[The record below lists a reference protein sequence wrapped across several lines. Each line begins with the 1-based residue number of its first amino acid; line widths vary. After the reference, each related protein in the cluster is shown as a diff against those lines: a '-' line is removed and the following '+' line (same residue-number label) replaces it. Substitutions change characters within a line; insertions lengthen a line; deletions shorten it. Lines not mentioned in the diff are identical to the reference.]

1 MSIRVIVAD
10 DHDLVRTGIVRLLA
24 DCPDICVIAE
34 VACGLTAIDACRKL
48 RPDVIVLDVTMPNLD
63 GVETAKKIKQVC
75 DCKIL
80 VLSVHTQEPYPSLLI
95 KAGVN
100 GYITK
105 GAPFSEMIDAIKK
118 VAHGQKYFSSDI
130 DAVLADSLLS
140 DNSGSPFDLLST
152 RERQVA
158 MMVVNCDSIQSIAD
172 KLFVSPKTV
181 NTYRYRIFEKLG
193 VDSNVKLTHLALRHG
208 LLTATD
214 APA

>member
-1 MSIRVIVAD
+1 
-10 DHDLVRTGIVRLLA
+10 
-24 DCPDICVIAE
+24 
-34 VACGLTAIDACRKL
+34 
-48 RPDVIVLDVTMPNLD
+48 
-63 GVETAKKIKQVC
+63 
-75 DCKIL
+75 
-80 VLSVHTQEPYPSLLI
+80 
-95 KAGVN
+95 
-100 GYITK
+100 
-105 GAPFSEMIDAIKK
+105 MIDAIKK

-130 DAVLADSLLS
+130 AAVLADSLLS